1 LIVRKIKGDIILER
15 LAKEVEQIFNQF
27 ATEELGN
34 RLSQFSMISFKD
46 MILNKIKTY
55 KPIVKEITKEV
66 KK

>member
-1 LIVRKIKGDIILER
+1 LER

-46 MILNKIKTY
+46 MVLNKIKSY
-55 KPIVKEITKEV
+55 KPIVNEAVKEA